1 MALTK
6 VQICNMA
13 LSKIGNERNQ
23 LTDATF
29 SNNTGSIFNQ
39 CDLHYEQTL
48 KELVRMH
55 SWNCC
60 KARSEIGVYKINF
73 AVGSTISS
81 QSGFSGN
88 LIASTPDSNGRPTF
102 TTGTSGQNGYVSLT
116 YDNTNDRWSLT
127 MGYNG
132 GNVAVGTLSTTS
144 FSPVGDYNSG
154 STAATGVTLTAVKPT
169 FGYDYS
175 FKVPDNLLRCL
186 YVSNTDDAYQYAKP
200 NVEWE
205 IEKDSLLSNDNR
217 IFICYDK
224 LPEPEDMDALFAEVF
239 YTMLAG
245 KLAVPVAGNQDLK
258 DSLIQEFYSVVLPE
272 ARRVNGFE
280 QNNYAVN
287 DSEWLE
293 ATYTTTSS
301 SNSYPPFSQT
311 NYNSIP

>member
-23 LTDATF
+23 LTNTTF
-29 SNNTGSIFNQ
+29 SSNTGSIFNQ

-60 KARSEIGVYKINF
+60 KARSEIGAYKITLTPN
-73 AVGSTISS
+73 ASTLSNG
-81 QSGFSGN
+81 GFSGI
-88 LIASTPDSNGRPTF
+88 LTATSTDSNGRPVY
-102 TTGTSGQNGYVSLT
+102 TTGTSGQNGYINLAFNDTAGKWSIT
-116 YDNTNDRWSLT
+116 YGASNTN
-127 MGYNG
+127 
-132 GNVAVGTLSTTS
+132 NVANAIGE
-144 FSPVGDYNSG
+144 G
-154 STAATGVTLTAVKPT
+154 ATYTGHNPWTQYSSVYTLTIVKPT

-186 YVSNTDDAYQYAKP
+186 YVSNTDDSYQYAKP

-217 IFICYDK
+217 IFVCYDK

-245 KLAVPVAGNQDLK
+245 KLAVPVAGNQELK
-258 DSLIQEFYSVVLPE
+258 DSLVQEFYGVTLPE

>member
-1 MALTK
+1 
-6 VQICNMA
+6 MA

-23 LTDATF
+23 LADATF
-29 SNNTGSIFNQ
+29 SSNTGSTFNQ
-39 CDLHYEQTL
+39 CNLHYEQTL

-60 KARSEIGVYKINF
+60 KARSEIGAYKINLTPS
-73 AVGSTISS
+73 ATILANG
-81 QSGFSGN
+81 GFSGN
-88 LIASTPDSNGRPTF
+88 LTATSTDSNGRPVY
-102 TTGTSGQNGYVSLT
+102 TTGTSGSNGYINLAFNDTAGKWSIT
-116 YDNTNDRWSLT
+116 Y
-127 MGYNG
+127 GANG
-132 GNVAVGTLSTTS
+132 NNNVANAYGDGATYTGHNPWTQYAGQYTL
-144 FSPVGDYNSG
+144 VI
-154 STAATGVTLTAVKPT
+154 VKPT

-186 YVSNTDDAYQYAKP
+186 YVSNMDDTYQYAKP
-200 NVEWE
+200 NIEWV
-205 IEKDSLLSNDNR
+205 IEKDSLLSNDNK

-258 DSLIQEFYSVVLPE
+258 DSLVQEFYGVILPE

>member
-1 MALTK
+1 
-6 VQICNMA
+6 MA

-23 LTDATF
+23 LADATF
-29 SNNTGSIFNQ
+29 SSNTGSTFNQ
-39 CDLHYEQTL
+39 CNLHYEQTL

-60 KARSEIGVYKINF
+60 KARSEIGAYKINLTPS
-73 AVGSTISS
+73 ATILANG
-81 QSGFSGN
+81 GFSGN
-88 LIASTPDSNGRPTF
+88 LTATSTDSNGRPVY
-102 TTGTSGQNGYVSLT
+102 TTGTSGSNGYINLAFNDTAGKWSIT
-116 YDNTNDRWSLT
+116 Y
-127 MGYNG
+127 GANG
-132 GNVAVGTLSTTS
+132 NNNVANAYGDGATYTGHNPWTQYAGQYTL
-144 FSPVGDYNSG
+144 VI
-154 STAATGVTLTAVKPT
+154 VKPT

-186 YVSNTDDAYQYAKP
+186 YVSNTDDTYQYAKP
-200 NVEWE
+200 NIEWV
-205 IEKDSLLSNDNR
+205 IEKDSLLSNDNK

-258 DSLIQEFYSVVLPE
+258 DSLVQEFYGVILPE

>member
-23 LTDATF
+23 LADATF
-29 SNNTGSIFNQ
+29 SSNTGSTFNQ
-39 CDLHYEQTL
+39 CNLHYEQTL

-60 KARSEIGVYKINF
+60 KARSEIGAYKINLTPS
-73 AVGSTISS
+73 ATILANG
-81 QSGFSGN
+81 GFSGN
-88 LIASTPDSNGRPTF
+88 LTATSTDSNGRPVY
-102 TTGTSGQNGYVSLT
+102 TTGTSGSNGYINLAFNDTAGKWSIT
-116 YDNTNDRWSLT
+116 Y
-127 MGYNG
+127 GANG
-132 GNVAVGTLSTTS
+132 NNNVANAYGDGATYTGHNPWTQYAGQYTL
-144 FSPVGDYNSG
+144 VI
-154 STAATGVTLTAVKPT
+154 VKPT

-186 YVSNTDDAYQYAKP
+186 YVSNTDDTYQYAKP
-200 NVEWE
+200 NIEWV
-205 IEKDSLLSNDNR
+205 IEKDSLLSNDNK

-258 DSLIQEFYSVVLPE
+258 DSLVQEFYGVILPE